1 AGICERSKAQTAWI
15 GRVSLPVSHA
25 EGRLKKSTNN
35 LHSQKNNGRQ
45 GCPPYGKRQAREA
58 VHKTQPKGRL
68 KTHI

>member
-1 AGICERSKAQTAWI
+1 M
-15 GRVSLPVSHA
+15 SLPVSHA

-35 LHSQKNNGRQ
+35 LHSQKTNGRQ